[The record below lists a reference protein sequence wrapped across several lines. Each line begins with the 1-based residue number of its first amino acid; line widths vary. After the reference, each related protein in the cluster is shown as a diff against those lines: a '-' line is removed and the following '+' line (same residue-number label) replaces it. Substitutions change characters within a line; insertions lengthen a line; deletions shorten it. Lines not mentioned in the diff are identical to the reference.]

1 METSCQELK
10 VLIRAANKENQQL
23 KMDLEIQGIKSSRK
37 DKRIKELE
45 QKVQAAKLR
54 AVATPNRL
62 SGSSSA
68 GGKLRVPLRGG
79 GGLSSTKSSPTLV
92 QRRNRR
98 RSYSGRISNESTP
111 IQQNKKSL
119 DSFEGNL
126 ISAGS
131 KTPYPLGGKF
141 APTTPINIGDILDDL
156 DASQESAESD
166 NRSNSTAVV

>member
-1 METSCQELK
+1 MLWLLQ
-10 VLIRAANKENQQL
+10 I
-23 KMDLEIQGIKSSRK
+23 D
-37 DKRIKELE
+37 
-45 QKVQAAKLR
+45 
-54 AVATPNRL
+54 L

-79 GGLSSTKSSPTLV
+79 GVYRVLKTPTLV

-131 KTPYPLGGKF
+131 KTPYPL
-141 APTTPINIGDILDDL
+141 
-156 DASQESAESD
+156 
-166 NRSNSTAVV
+166 VVSLLQQRPLI